1 MRRFR
6 GIAFPTG
13 CGLVLTVLVLWF
25 AAGNYRSAAPVAH
38 SILRGLAL
46 SLGQAIESIVSRD
59 PSLSLLREF
68 TAHDIAFFAVIDAN
82 GRVRFHSNTEL
93 IGEPLGDQRYREAL
107 TDQAF
112 CEQRVRL
119 GTGEE
124 VYETQQRLHVGG
136 ETLVLRLA
144 LHTWQADQV
153 IQRARNGLTLIVLL
167 VSAAWCLGG
176 LVFWLLR
183 RDEQRKSELARQEQ
197 LAQLGALGAV
207 MAHEV
212 RTPLAG
218 IKGYAQLLQER
229 LSDERLHGYAGKIV
243 GESERLEGLV
253 GELLTY
259 VRQEPLPQGTAVLEA
274 VLRDVWEGLATE
286 PAHVASFLV
295 IDGTLDEPVAC
306 PADRLRQLFLNL
318 FSNALQAMPAG
329 GAVRGHLERC
339 GDMAHITVADRGPGF
354 PPDLLPRLF
363 TPFFTTRANGSGLG
377 LAVCRKL
384 AEGYGGTI
392 IAANGTNGGAEIT
405 LNLPLAKELV

>member
-1 MRRFR
+1 MRILR
-6 GIAFPTG
+6 GIAIPVV
-13 CGLVLTVLVLWF
+13 CGLILTALVLWF
-25 AAGNYRSAAPVAH
+25 ALSNYRSATPVAH

-46 SLGQAIESIVSRD
+46 SLGQAIESVASRD
-59 PSLSLLREF
+59 SSLSPLREF
-68 TAHDIAFFAVIDAN
+68 TSRDIAFFAVIDAN
-82 GRVRFHSNTEL
+82 GRVRFHSNSDL
-93 IGEPLGDQRYREAL
+93 IGEIVEDDRYRDLFADKSFSERRI
-107 TDQAF
+107 Q
-112 CEQRVRL
+112 L
-119 GTGEE
+119 GTGEK
-124 VYETQQRLHVGG
+124 VYESQQRLHIGR

-153 IQRARNGLTLIVLL
+153 IHRARNGLMLIVLL
-167 VSAAWCLGG
+167 LVAAWCLGG
-176 LVFWLLR
+176 LVFCLLR

-212 RTPLAG
+212 RTPLSG

-229 LSDERLHGYAGKIV
+229 LSDERLHGYACKIV

-259 VRQEPLPQGTAVLEA
+259 VRQEPLPQGTAVLET
-274 VLRDVWEGLATE
+274 VLREVWEGLVTE
-286 PAHVASFLV
+286 PAHAASLLV

-306 PADRLRQLFLNL
+306 PANRLRQLFLNL

-329 GAVRGHLERC
+329 GEVRVHLERC
-339 GDMAHITVADRGPGF
+339 GTMARITVADRGPGF

-392 IAANGTNGGAEIT
+392 IAANGTSGGAEIT
-405 LNLPLAKELV
+405 LNLPLTKELV